1 MKITPM
7 SDENLKAY
15 CDLDRAFGNE
25 KIFLASPEEIEG
37 GLRALCKASTANN
50 RIQHRDIIRGI
61 TLNTLMLRHLTTE
74 MEQRSNLL
82 QRWFMI
88 LACIGAIAAIAQII
102 W

>member
-1 MKITPM
+1 M
-7 SDENLKAY
+7 SDDNLKAY
-15 CDLDRAFGNE
+15 CDLDSAFGNE
-25 KIFLASPEEIEG
+25 KIFSASPEEIEQ

-61 TLNTLMLRHLTTE
+61 TLNTLMLRHLTIE
-74 MEQRSNLL
+74 MEQRSAML

-88 LACIGAIAAIAQII
+88 LASIGTVAAIAQII